1 MSDYLPS
8 FIVEP
13 VLRQARRF
21 SSRAPHSDP
30 QTPVP
35 GPIDIPLSHADASQA
50 GYLAAVPDFQRFYPS
65 RFWNTATP
73 PPVTDVV
80 ARDETVEGT
89 WQSLARNIQLWA
101 NQINNLDVIPSP
113 PLHPSQDDVITDDDG
128 RVAFPPLETEVETLP
143 PRPTLQEQRTNSET
157 SLNPAQEL
165 SYRSRQFAD
174 VQRGHS
180 HSDPLAHPGTD
191 QPLSR
196 MDNPPAIGENTGYGR
211 RDGSGALPED
221 DGMGPLRQRINA
233 INAGPGTPAEK
244 SRLIHLLM
252 TESYTRSQTPPVT
265 RGRAKIINADRAHSP
280 LSIGSTQVPHSAFDL
295 TEEDITPTYAPP
307 DVDEDGTIQAKPD
320 LGCQHYKRNVKMQC
334 ATCQRW
340 YTCRLCHD
348 EVEDHILPRRDTRYM
363 LCMLCRTPQG
373 VSQTCKNCLV
383 EAACYYC
390 AICKLWN
397 NDPFKS
403 VYHCVDCGI
412 CRLGEGLGKDF
423 FHCKTCAACMS
434 IQAEKTHR
442 CIERSTK
449 CDCPICGEY
458 MFTSNR
464 PVAFMKCGHSIHET
478 CFAEWCI
485 TSYKCPICSK
495 SIANME
501 SQFRRL
507 DRHIEDQPMPEEYR
521 DNRAYIFCNDCNDR
535 SITSYHWLG
544 LRCSLCESYNTTQ
557 LELLGPEQTPQQIR
571 EQTERAQALGFGEA
585 GLTASQTHT
594 PSNELTSPAL
604 SGVPIP
610 RANSV
615 TLDQVGARSPTSP
628 HLLPHSPTRSARSLT
643 PVVGSYFGTSS
654 RPDPPAEPVRR
665 ESYFSIFSAGQPTTP
680 QSSRPPNLPNDDD
693 EEMDFWGGHSPR
705 SATADVE
712 LVDADEPTTSSSED
726 EVMTEDDEEDEV
738 EDEIVL
744 FGHR

>member
-30 QTPVP
+30 QTPAP
-35 GPIDIPLSHADASQA
+35 GPIDIPLSHADPSQA
-50 GYLAAVPDFQRFYPS
+50 GYLPAVPDFQRFYPS
-65 RFWNTATP
+65 RLWNTTTP
-73 PPVTDVV
+73 PPPTGV
-80 ARDETVEGT
+80 AGRDETVEGT

-113 PLHPSQDDVITDDDG
+113 PLQPLQDDAVADDDG
-128 RVAFPPLETEVETLP
+128 RVAFPPLDASVPP
-143 PRPTLQEQRTNSET
+143 PRPTLQEHRTISET

-165 SYRSRQFAD
+165 SLRSRRFID
-174 VQRGHS
+174 VNRGHS
-180 HSDPLAHPGTD
+180 QSDPLDHPGTD
-191 QPLSR
+191 QPSSR
-196 MDNPPAIGENTGYGR
+196 LEPAPIVGEDTAYGR

-233 INAGPGTPAEK
+233 INAGPGTSAEK
-244 SRLIHLLM
+244 SRLIHVLM
-252 TESYTRSQTPPVT
+252 TERYNRSHTPPVS
-265 RGRAKIINADRAHSP
+265 RGRARITSADRANSP
-280 LSIGSTQVPHSAFDL
+280 LSLSSTQVPNAGFDL
-295 TEEDITPTYAPP
+295 NEDDLAPTYAPP
-307 DVDEDGTIQAKPD
+307 DVDEDGTVQSKPD

-334 ATCQRW
+334 ATCEKW

-363 LCMLCRTPQG
+363 LCMLCHEPQG
-373 VSQTCKNCLV
+373 VSQTCKHCLT
-383 EAACYYC
+383 EAGCYYC
-390 AICKLWN
+390 PICKLWN
-397 NDPFKS
+397 NDPS
-403 VYHCVDCGI
+403 RSIYHCVDCGI

-434 IQAEKTHR
+434 IQAEKTHK

-478 CFAEWCI
+478 CFAEWCV

-507 DRHIEDQPMPEEYR
+507 DRHIEEQPMPEEYR

-544 LRCSLCESYNTTQ
+544 LKCSLCESYNTTQ

-571 EQTERAQALGFGEA
+571 EQNERAQALGGGEA

-604 SGVPIP
+604 SGVASP
-610 RANSV
+610 RPNSV
-615 TLDQVGARSPTSP
+615 HLDRLGARSPTSP
-628 HLLPHSPTRSARSLT
+628 HLLPHSPTRSTRSVT
-643 PVVGSYFGTSS
+643 PVIGSYFGTSQRS
-654 RPDPPAEPVRR
+654 DPRPEAARR
-665 ESYFSIFSAGQPTTP
+665 ESYFSIFSAGQPMTP
-680 QSSRPPNLPNDDD
+680 QSSRTQTSSQVPDDED

-705 SATADVE
+705 SADADVE
-712 LVDADEPTTSSSED
+712 LVDVEDTTTSSSD
-726 EVMTEDDEEDEV
+726 EAMTEDDEEEV
-738 EDEIVL
+738 EDEIAL

>member
-35 GPIDIPLSHADASQA
+35 GPIDIPLPHADPSQA
-50 GYLAAVPDFQRFYPS
+50 GYLPGVPDFQRFYPS

-73 PPVTDVV
+73 PPATGIV

-113 PLHPSQDDVITDDDG
+113 PLHPLQDDVLADDDG
-128 RVAFPPLETEVETLP
+128 RVAFPPLDTSEEPT
-143 PRPTLQEQRTNSET
+143 RPTLHEQRTNSET

-165 SYRSRQFAD
+165 TFRSRHFVD
-174 VQRGHS
+174 VNRGHS
-180 HSDPLAHPGTD
+180 QSDPLVHPGTD
-191 QPLSR
+191 QPSSR
-196 MDNPPAIGENTGYGR
+196 IEPTPTNGDNVAYGR

-233 INAGPGTPAEK
+233 IMAGPGTAAEK
-244 SRLIHLLM
+244 SRLIHILM
-252 TESYTRSQTPPVT
+252 TESYNRSQTPPVS
-265 RGRAKIINADRAHSP
+265 RGRAKVVGANRANSP
-280 LSIGSTQVPHSAFDL
+280 LSVGSTQVPYAAFDL
-295 TEEDITPTYAPP
+295 TEEDVTPTYAPP
-307 DVDEDGTIQAKPD
+307 DIDEDGTVQSKPD

-334 ATCQRW
+334 ATCERW

-373 VSQTCKNCLV
+373 VGQVCKHCLA
-383 EAACYYC
+383 EAGCYYC
-390 AICKLWN
+390 PICKLWN
-397 NDPFKS
+397 NDPDRS
-403 VYHCVDCGI
+403 IYHCVDCGI

-434 IQAEKTHR
+434 IQAEKTHK

-507 DRHIEDQPMPEEYR
+507 DRHIEEQPMPEEYR

-535 SITSYHWLG
+535 SVTSYHWLG

-571 EQTERAQALGFGEA
+571 EQNERAQALGVGES

-604 SGVPIP
+604 SSIH
-610 RANSV
+610 
-615 TLDQVGARSPTSP
+615 LDRIGARSPTSP
-628 HLLPHSPTRSARSLT
+628 HLLPHSPTRSARSVT
-643 PVVGSYFGTSS
+643 PVVGSYFGTSQRS
-654 RPDPPAEPVRR
+654 DPPRPEPVRR
-665 ESYFSIFSAGQPTTP
+665 ESYFSIFSAGQPMTP
-680 QSSRPPNLPNDDD
+680 QSSRTQTSSQMPGQDEE

-705 SATADVE
+705 SAAVDADVE
-712 LVDADEPTTSSSED
+712 LADVEDTASSSSED
-726 EVMTEDDEEDEV
+726 EAMTEDDEDEV
-738 EDEIVL
+738 DDEIVL